1 VPVKVTIRHG
11 AAFAGDTSVAI
22 IRQMIEKVFIG
33 VARFIGMLSDQKQ
46 EACFISPTHLYANDA
61 IALAFSFNLL
71 TQRQEHAWL
80 FYRKYSHLMLWK
92 SIVRE
97 NPQGGE
103 AQIQRVPNLAS
114 PRSIAAAYPEIP
126 GHLRQGWCNVSV

>member
-71 TQRQEHAWL
+71 TQRQRARL
-80 FYRKYSHLMLWK
+80 AFL
-92 SIVRE
+92 
-97 NPQGGE
+97 QG
-103 AQIQRVPNLAS
+103 VFP
-114 PRSIAAAYPEIP
+114 PDVVEI
-126 GHLRQGWCNVSV
+126 NST